1 MTDFFICSIKSAQCT
16 EIYEN
21 SNKKHSIAIFFCVLT
36 YQKREIS
43 LLVGYKNWQEI
54 GNDCDVSGL
63 EASRKTDVSD
73 IFLFSYQQ
81 RTFVP
86 FLGELISSK

>member
-1 MTDFFICSIKSAQCT
+1 MRIAT
-16 EIYEN
+16 
-21 SNKKHSIAIFFCVLT
+21 KKLYSDFFCVLT

-43 LLVGYKNWQEI
+43 LPVGYKNWQEI
-54 GNDCDVSGL
+54 GNDCDVISGL
-63 EASRKTDVSD
+63 EASRKTDVSE